1 MSESFPLQDAEVI
14 DVGPRSTRRWRVL
27 LIVALVLLLIVL
39 SRSLSIYLSAA
50 WFGSLGFSA
59 VYWYIFKLKLGL
71 FVAFALLT
79 IAILR
84 MAFWLLERAFASQ
97 SLGKRTIVV
106 NNQPIQFSPER
117 FVRPLGW
124 IIAVLFG
131 LFYGLAMKSEWQTFA
146 LYFNQTAAAIPDPIF
161 QKPLSFY
168 LFSLPLYNLLSG
180 WLLTLVFVI
189 LCASIVYSLLTLPQ
203 KVLKT
208 AGKSATTKTFSAVSC
223 ALALFLALLAWRT
236 YLSRFPYLWEDHQ
249 TFSGVTFAE
258 ARYLLPALSLVSIA
272 LLVAAAIALVNAFS
286 RRGLRLLLLALAI
299 PFAVYV
305 VGVFIVPA
313 YVTSFIVK
321 PNELGRETPYIEQ
334 NIAWTRRAFGLEQVE
349 LRDFEAE
356 GSVEALNLNANRPTL
371 DNIRLWDWRA
381 LQDTLKQI
389 QAIRTYYD
397 FPDVDVDRYHL
408 DGTIRQMMVAAREID
423 VSKLPESSRNWI
435 NEKLIYTHGY
445 GITMNTAN
453 GFTPEGMPRFV
464 VSDMPIRSPSNVKV
478 TRPEIYYGQ
487 ETNTDVYVKT
497 RQKEFDFPQGET
509 NTTTTYEGSGGISL
523 GGGARRMLLAWALG
537 DLSKLPFSDD
547 VNSESR
553 VLIHRNIREL
563 VNGIAPFLVYDNDP
577 YMVVS
582 DEGRLFWIIDAF
594 TESSTYPYSR
604 HHDVGDRS
612 VNYIRNSVKVVIDAY
627 NGTTHFYVFDSQDPL
642 IATYRATFPV
652 LFEDASQ
659 MPPDLRAHVR
669 YPETL
674 IRAQGEVYGLYHTQS
689 AKVFFQR
696 EDVWNVAQQIGIDDQ
711 GRKQPQTIDPY
722 FVLMQLPGEEARN
735 EFVLIL
741 PFTPAGRNNMIGW
754 MAGRC
759 DGENYGKLLIYNFP
773 KSRLID
779 GPLQIEARI
788 DQNSALSSQFTLWNQ
803 QGSRVLR
810 GHLLVI
816 PIGRSLLYVEPIYL
830 RAESSPMP
838 ELRLVVLATQDRLGS
853 GQSFDEA
860 LSNLVGDLARPS
872 SPEKTAPTEQP
883 APGAPQGETPGQQK
897 PTASPSPATA
907 TLTVEQ
913 LINKAVQ
920 EFEEYQRLTSQG
932 KLGEAGQKLEQHKR
946 TLDDLKK
953 AGARKP

>member
-1 MSESFPLQDAEVI
+1 MSESFPLRDSEVI
-14 DVGPRSTRRWRVL
+14 DVSPPSKRRWRRW
-27 LIVALVLLLIVL
+27 LIGSIVLVLLVL
-39 SRSLSIYLSAA
+39 SRGLSVYLSAA
-50 WFGSLGFSA
+50 WFSSLGFSS

-71 FVAFALLT
+71 FIAFALITMLL
-79 IAILR
+79 LR
-84 MAFWLLERAFASQ
+84 SAFWLFERAFAAHP
-97 SLGKRTIVV
+97 LEKRTIVV
-106 NNQPIQFSPER
+106 NNQPIQFSPDR
-117 FVRPLGW
+117 FVKPIGW
-124 IIAVLFG
+124 ILAIIFG
-131 LFYGLAMKSEWQTFA
+131 LFYGIAMKSDWQTFA
-146 LYFNQTAAAIPDPIF
+146 LYLNQAQAAAQDPIF
-161 QKPLSFY
+161 HKPLGFY
-168 LFSLPLYNLLSG
+168 LFSLPFYELISG
-180 WLLTLVFVI
+180 WLMTLSFVV
-189 LCASIVYSLLTLPQ
+189 LCGAIAYSLLALPQ
-203 KVLKT
+203 NVLKI
-208 AGKSATTKTFSAVSC
+208 AGRNAIKKPFPAISWAF
-223 ALALFLALLAWRT
+223 ALFLVLLAWRT

-258 ARYLLPALSLVSIA
+258 AQYLLPALSLVAIA
-272 LLVAAAIALVNAFS
+272 LLIAAAIALLNAFTK
-286 RRGLRLLLLALAI
+286 RGWRLLVLALAI
-299 PFAVYV
+299 PLAVYV
-305 VGVFIVPA
+305 VGVYLVPA
-313 YVTSFIVK
+313 YVTNFIVK
-321 PNELGRETPYIEQ
+321 PNELGRETPYIEH

-356 GSVEALNLNANRPTL
+356 NSLEGFDLAANRSTL

-397 FPDVDVDRYHL
+397 FPDVDVDRYRL
-408 DGTIRQMMVAAREID
+408 DNSLRQMMVAAREID
-423 VSKLPESSRNWI
+423 VKKLPESSRNWI

-445 GITMNTAN
+445 GVTMNTAN

-464 VSDMPIRSPSNVKV
+464 VSDMPVQSNSQDIKV

-487 ETNTDVYVKT
+487 ETTTDVYVKT

-509 NTTTTYEGSGGISL
+509 NTYTSYQGSGGIRL

-547 VNSESR
+547 VNAESR

-563 VNGIAPFLVYDNDP
+563 VNGIAPFLIYDNDP

-582 DEGRLFWIIDAF
+582 NEGRLFWIMDAF
-594 TESSTYPYSR
+594 TESTNYPYSR
-604 HHDVGDRS
+604 HHDVGQNS
-612 VNYIRNSVKVVIDAY
+612 VNYIRNSIKVVIDAY
-627 NGTTHFYVFDSQDPL
+627 NGTTHFYVFDNQDPL
-642 IATYRATFPV
+642 ISTYRATFPA

-659 MPPDLRAHVR
+659 MPTDLRAHVR

-696 EDVWNVAQQIGIDDQ
+696 EDVWNVAQQIGMDDQ
-711 GRKQPQTIDPY
+711 GRKQVQTLDPY
-722 FVLMQLPGEEARN
+722 FVLMQLPGEQTKN

-741 PFTPAGRNNMIGW
+741 PFTPTGRNNMIGW

-759 DGENYGKLLIYNFP
+759 DGDNYGKLLIYNFP

-788 DQNSALSSQFTLWNQ
+788 DQNAALSSQFTLWNQ

-860 LSNLVGDLARPS
+860 MTGLFGDLARPPS
-872 SPEKTAPTEQP
+872 QQTTEQP
-883 APGAPQGETPGQQK
+883 KPKAAEGSPQPA
-897 PTASPSPATA
+897 ASPAPVASPP
-907 TLTVEQ
+907 LLGVQQ
-913 LINKAVQ
+913 LIVKAVE

-946 TLDDLKK
+946 TLEELKK
-953 AGARKP
+953 AGAKKP